1 MLSCWCSDS
10 GFRIQGE
17 AWCGLRDSKLQGSG
31 GLEGGDAKVQA
42 EFGYSE
48 LKLGLGS
55 EQLSPVSLRAVAGC
69 KVQGSRE
76 PHFSYLLEI

>member
-1 MLSCWCSDS
+1 MVWTS
-10 GFRIQGE
+10 GFQTP
-17 AWCGLRDSKLQGSG
+17 GLWRVR
-31 GLEGGDAKVQA
+31 GDAKVQA

-76 PHFSYLLEI
+76 PHFSYLLEIQDCGTLG